1 MAVSLGRLAE
11 LVGGAVE
18 GDPALAVECARPL
31 TDARAG
37 DLTLVDGDKYLAAWH
52 ASPASAAVAPA
63 RVRANGRPVIHVAD
77 PILAFAQVI
86 VHLRGGPPKPQAARI
101 DPGASVHPT
110 ATLGEGV
117 SVGPFA
123 SVGANSVV
131 GPGTRLMAG
140 AAVGADCR
148 LGANCVLHPHAVLYD
163 RTVLGDNVVIHANS
177 VIGADGFGYRLQ
189 GGRHAKIPQLGG
201 VEVGDGV
208 EIGACSTIDAGTFS
222 PTTIGEGTKIDNL
235 VHIAHN
241 CKIGRHNLIVGQV
254 GISGSCVTGDY
265 VVMAGQV
272 GLGDHITVGDRAMI
286 GAKAGVMKDI
296 PADAKMLG
304 IPATPHREQLKILH
318 SFTKLPQLSKDVR
331 RVLRHLGLDPGAG
344 GAEKGGES

>member
-1 MAVSLGRLAE
+1 MATSLGRLAE

-18 GDPALAVECARPL
+18 GDPALAIECARPL

-37 DLTLVDGDKYLAAWH
+37 DLTLVDGEKYLAAWH

-77 PILAFAQVI
+77 PVLAFAQVI
-86 VHLRGGPPKPQAARI
+86 VFLRGGPPKVPAARI
-101 DPGASVHPT
+101 DPAAAVHPT
-110 ATLGEGV
+110 ASLGEGV

-123 SVGANSVV
+123 SVGANTTI

-140 AAVGADCR
+140 AAVGEGCR
-148 LGANCVLHPHAVLYD
+148 VGAGCVLHPHAVLYD
-163 RTVLGDNVVIHANS
+163 RTVLGDNVVVHANS
-177 VIGADGFGYRLQ
+177 VVGADGFGYRPQ
-189 GGRHAKIPQLGG
+189 GGRHAKTPQLGG
-201 VEVGDGV
+201 VEVGDDV

-222 PTTIGEGTKIDNL
+222 PTLIGEGTKIDNL
-235 VHIAHN
+235 VHVAHN

-254 GISGSCVTGDY
+254 GIAGSCVTGDY

-272 GLGDHITVGDRAMI
+272 GIGDHITIGDRATI

-296 PADAKMLG
+296 PAGAKMVG
-304 IPATPHREQLKILH
+304 IPATPHREQLKIVH
-318 SFTKLPQLSKDVR
+318 SLSKLPELVR
-331 RVLRHLGLDPGAG
+331 EVRDLQKRLGVESGAPAG
-344 GAEKGGES
+344 REGGES

>member
-1 MAVSLGRLAE
+1 MATSLGRLAE

-18 GDPALAVECARPL
+18 GDPGLVVECARPL

-37 DLTLVDGDKYLAAWH
+37 DLTLVDGEKYLAAWH

-77 PILAFAQVI
+77 PILAFAQV
-86 VHLRGGPPKPQAARI
+86 VVFLRGGPPKPQAARI
-101 DPGASVHPT
+101 DPGAAVHPT
-110 ATLGEGV
+110 AVLGDGV

-131 GPGTRLMAG
+131 GAGTRLMAG

-163 RTVLGDNVVIHANS
+163 RTLLGDNVVIHANS
-177 VIGADGFGYRLQ
+177 VVGADGFGYRLQ

-201 VEVGDGV
+201 VEIGDGV

-304 IPATPHREQLKILH
+304 IPATPHREQLKMLH
-318 SFTKLPQLSKDVR
+318 SLSKLPDLLREVR
-331 RVLRHLGLDPGAG
+331 DLQKRLGVEG
-344 GAEKGGES
+344 GAPGEKGGGS